1 MKFMIKMMGTYRY
14 LSLFT
19 LILVFGCETDLE
31 FFTIHFTSFT
41 TEIVEEDSSLLYEN
55 LEIIKDNSDINVEL
69 AGHTNSIG
77 PDSENLI
84 LSLARADTVRLWLI
98 RNSIDSVRLTTIGF
112 GETEPVADNRTAEG
126 RVQNDRVEFI
136 KK

>member
-1 MKFMIKMMGTYRY
+1 M
-14 LSLFT
+14 
-19 LILVFGCETDLE
+19 
-31 FFTIHFTSFT
+31 
-41 TEIVEEDSSLLYEN
+41 VEEDSSLLYEN

-77 PDSENLI
+77 SDSENLI

-126 RVQNDRVEFI
+126 RTQNDRVEFI

>member
-1 MKFMIKMMGTYRY
+1 MIKIIGTYRY

-19 LILVFGCETDLE
+19 LIFVFGCGTDLE
-31 FFTIHFTSFT
+31 FFTIHFTSLT
-41 TEIVEEDSSLLYEN
+41 TEIVEEDSLLLYEN

-69 AGHTNSIG
+69 AGYTNSIG
-77 PDSENLI
+77 SDSENLI

-126 RVQNDRVEFI
+126 RAQNDRVEFI